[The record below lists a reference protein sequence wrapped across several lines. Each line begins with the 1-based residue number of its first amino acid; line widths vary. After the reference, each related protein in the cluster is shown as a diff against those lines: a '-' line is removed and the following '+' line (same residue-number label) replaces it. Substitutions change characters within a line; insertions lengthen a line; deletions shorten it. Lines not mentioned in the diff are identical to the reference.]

1 MFKQKLN
8 NTPSAIFHYKK
19 IALNFSI
26 AGLFLLSFSIS
37 AIAQGI
43 EACDGIKVSGV
54 FNDDPNSDYFQGIII
69 EHLDAPIQIIKIYN
83 SNWERIEEC
92 SGDCTALSAYETA
105 AGKYFVQ
112 IQLYNENWG
121 WICQTDNIEVI
132 VPEGNNNQANCDD
145 FSYTLSDIY
154 FEDGQNKSDFRL
166 TFNTPP
172 NQVTNVDITNRATGE
187 ILFTCGEDCGNE
199 VLFAASE
206 GSYVATYS
214 RIIPGSPN
222 VGCGDEIFFQVRED
236 CDNVTATGFYEDN
249 SDGSIFQGIKVDLP
263 PSRTSVDYSIF
274 NTNRELI
281 TEVLSGQ
288 PYEIGAGNYLVEIK
302 LYTIPRIFG
311 EVRQLICQTDFLPVT
326 VPSATANCSLEITGA
341 SFPDAAAPGSTV
353 SVQATVKNNS
363 TTANANQNTVGLY
376 QLKGGNNAPPTPF
389 LIAETTIDYL
399 APGESKTFHF
409 SATLPDPLWN
419 VPTYPIGNESATNN
433 FVLLTSDNTHPNGI
447 LNCKFPIDFR
457 VDYPD
462 ADLALSLENN
472 EGCIDAEGFLITDL
486 TISNVGSTTAKA
498 PIYIDLDQR
507 CEFGNADVVTCKI
520 HASNF
525 RAYYILNQDLAPGQ
539 SFTIEKPYQLPNT
552 QIDNWEI
559 TASIDAL
566 GSAYDDLNEGNNRV
580 TAAFTK
586 TADCGNG
593 TGNPDCKEIKVEG
606 LTAEE
611 TNPGV
616 GSGILITGP
625 LQVNGIIK
633 VYNSNWERVDEC
645 SGCNLPY
652 LKEFPPGDYIVQVQ
666 FYTNDWQWICQTE
679 NIEVTVPTGQI
690 CLAVFFRDADGDGFG
705 DEFQTVSGC
714 SPPPGYVTNFDDC
727 DDNDPNI
734 GAKQPQGTTCDDG
747 NPNTINDVIQ
757 ADGCTCKGEGDT
769 GNPPSC
775 DDVVVYA
782 TLGGELRPA
791 IFVEGLTAPIE
802 IVKIYD
808 ESWQQVFECNNDCG
822 SQVNFYETN
831 LGKYYVQVQMYDA
844 NWGWICQTENIEVE
858 VIANPDCAA
867 NLFRDQDG
875 DGVCEYEDCD
885 DNDPDIGA
893 KQPQGTAC
901 DDGDSNTTND
911 VIQVDGCTCKGEGD
925 TGNPDCNKVE
935 IIDLPD
941 LCNTC
946 WGELAVYQFQG
957 QTYLVYLFDN
967 INCADGPNE
976 IYSCETGELFCTE
989 GGFTPQPNTCNDFF
1003 ANATKLET
1011 IWKKADNCSTCI
1023 CPAVVDPVCGSDGVT
1038 YGNPCLA
1045 ECAGVIS
1052 WTRGECPTTTVDCND
1067 VVAKYQRD
1075 LQDTYEGLGVENLN
1089 APIEIVKIYDA
1100 GWNRVFECFAD
1111 CDNPV
1116 VLPNPA
1122 PGLYRVQVQMYDEN
1136 WDWICETDFL
1146 EVQVPADAGSRA
1158 SKNKTL
1164 DIGVFPNPARDRLS
1178 LQTKELI
1185 GSTGNI
1191 QIFNAFGKQILEI
1204 PNKEFINHFEHID
1217 VSNFENGLY
1226 FLNIKAD
1233 NRRSFSKKFIVESL
1247 R

>member
-8 NTPSAIFHYKK
+8 NTPTPIFPYKK

-26 AGLFLLSFSIS
+26 VWLFFLSFSIN
-37 AIAQGI
+37 AIAQGT

-54 FNDDPNSDYFQGIII
+54 FNEDPNSDYFQGITI

-83 SNWERIEEC
+83 NNWERIEEC
-92 SGDCTALSAYETA
+92 SGDCTFLTSYETT

-121 WICQTDNIEVI
+121 WICQTDNLEVT
-132 VPEGNNNQANCDD
+132 VPDGNNNQANCDD

-154 FEDGQNKSDFRL
+154 FENGENKRNFRL

-172 NQVTNVDITNRATGE
+172 NQVTNVDISNRATGE
-187 ILFTCGEDCGNE
+187 IVFTCGLDCGNE
-199 VLFAASE
+199 VFFAASE
-206 GSYVATYS
+206 GGYAATYS

-222 VGCGDEIFFQVRED
+222 EGCGDVIFFQVRED
-236 CDNVTATGFYEDN
+236 CDNVTATGVYEEN
-249 SDGSIFQGIKVDLP
+249 SDGTVFQGIRVEIP
-263 PSRTSVDYSIF
+263 PSRTSIDYSIF

-288 PYEIGAGNYLVEIK
+288 PYEIGAGNYLVEVK
-302 LYTIPRIFG
+302 LYTIPRTFG
-311 EVRQLICQTDFLPVT
+311 EIRRLICQTDFLPVT
-326 VPSATANCSLEITGA
+326 VPSATADCPLEITRANFPTTAASGA
-341 SFPDAAAPGSTV
+341 TV

-363 TTANANQNTVGLY
+363 TTANANQNSVGLY
-376 QLKGGNNAPPTPF
+376 QLKGGNNAPPTPI

-419 VPTYPIGNESATNN
+419 QPTYPIGNESVTNN
-433 FVLLTSDNTHPNGI
+433 FVLLTSDNTNPNGI
-447 LNCKFPIDFR
+447 LNCQFPIDFR

-462 ADLALSLENN
+462 ADLALNLENN
-472 EGCIDAEGFLITDL
+472 EGCIDDQGFLVTDV

-552 QIDNWEI
+552 QIDNWTI

-566 GSAYDDLNEGNNRV
+566 GSAYDDLNEGNNSV

-593 TGNPDCKEIKVEG
+593 ANNPDCNEIKVEG

-633 VYNSNWERVDEC
+633 VYTSNWERVDEC
-645 SGCNLPY
+645 RGCNLPY

-666 FYTNDWQWICQTE
+666 FYTNDWKWICQTE
-679 NIEVTVPTGQI
+679 NIEVTVPTSQT

-714 SPPPGYVTNFDDC
+714 SPPQGYVTNFDDC
-727 DDNDPNI
+727 NDNDPNV
-734 GAKQPQGTTCDDG
+734 GAKQPQGTSCDDG
-747 NPNTINDVIQ
+747 DPDTDNDVIL
-757 ADGCTCKGEGDT
+757 ADGCTCKGEGNT
-769 GNPPSC
+769 GNPDC
-775 DDVVVYA
+775 EA
-782 TLGGELRPA
+782 
-791 IFVEGLTAPIE
+791 VEILLVPTFAPTPGKALYSISGLNAPIE
-802 IVKIYD
+802 IVKIFNRRTY
-808 ESWQQVFECNNDCG
+808 EKLFECNNDCG
-822 SQVNFYETN
+822 EGFDIELQE
-831 LGKYYVQVQMYDA
+831 GEYVAQIQMYTA
-844 NWGWICQTENIEVE
+844 SWGWICGRDIE
-858 VIANPDCAA
+858 
-867 NLFRDQDG
+867 F
-875 DGVCEYEDCD
+875 
-885 DNDPDIGA
+885 
-893 KQPQGTAC
+893 
-901 DDGDSNTTND
+901 D
-911 VIQVDGCTCKGEGD
+911 VI
-925 TGNPDCNKVE
+925 
-935 IIDLPD
+935 
-941 LCNTC
+941 
-946 WGELAVYQFQG
+946 
-957 QTYLVYLFDN
+957 
-967 INCADGPNE
+967 
-976 IYSCETGELFCTE
+976 
-989 GGFTPQPNTCNDFF
+989 
-1003 ANATKLET
+1003 
-1011 IWKKADNCSTCI
+1011 STDPPGCI
-1023 CPAVVDPVCGSDGVT
+1023 CTQEVDPVCGSDGVT

-1052 WTRGECPTTTVDCND
+1052 WTRGECPPTTVDCNA
-1067 VVAKYQRD
+1067 VVAKYQKGI
-1075 LQDTYEGLGVENLN
+1075 LDTYEGLGVENLN
-1089 APIEIVKIYDA
+1089 VPIEIVKIYDA
-1100 GWNRVFECFAD
+1100 GWNRVFECFGD

-1122 PGLYRVQVQMYDEN
+1122 PGLYRVHVQMYDEN
-1136 WDWICETDFL
+1136 WGWICETDFL
-1146 EVQVPADAGSRA
+1146 EVEVPADASSRA
-1158 SKNKTL
+1158 LENNTL

-1185 GSTGNI
+1185 GRTGNI

-1226 FLNIKAD
+1226 YLNIKAE
-1233 NRRSFSKKFIVESL
+1233 NRRLISKKFIVESL
-1247 R
+1247 K